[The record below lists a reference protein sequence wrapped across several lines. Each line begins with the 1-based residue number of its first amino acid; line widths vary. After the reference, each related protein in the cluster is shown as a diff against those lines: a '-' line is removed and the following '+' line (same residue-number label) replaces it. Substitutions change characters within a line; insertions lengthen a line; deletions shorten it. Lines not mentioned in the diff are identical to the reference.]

1 MSCTL
6 SKLCSLNNVR
16 APVWNS
22 NIPNLFRFKKKKN
35 QKEDVFFY
43 YAEICG
49 TFSDLMVQIISRGV
63 LCRVL
68 VPGACPWGLA
78 PPLEIEKQ
86 KKKVIRANFK
96 LVHLYLATFLVGN
109 VIFSPIF

>member
-49 TFSDLMVQIISRGV
+49 TFQILWFRLFREGFSAEFWFQARVRG
-63 LCRVL
+63 
-68 VPGACPWGLA
+68 AW

-86 KKKVIRANFK
+86 KKKSSEQI
-96 LVHLYLATFLVGN
+96 L
-109 VIFSPIF
+109 S